1 MRKTKN
7 ARIIKQRT
15 RRNVK
20 GGFWPFTSN
29 KSASSQSEPISL
41 NVFDDRR
48 LSTQPNED
56 RSYED
61 AGIIHA
67 TEAVGINFGRAII
80 TNIANTF
87 GSKGIDL
94 SRYNVARTG
103 ALKKLLSHT
112 PEGYKVCNIKMD
124 VENSPQSIHVH
135 AYGTLMKPK
144 MTSSKRMQDEGPL
157 FMQQPS
163 AEAPPSIKPLMEA
176 PPSIKSFEEGPP
188 SIKSSE
194 EAPPS
199 IKPSADPREEEIK
212 LPTLFNAPL
221 K

>member
-29 KSASSQSEPISL
+29 KSVSQQSEPKSL

-56 RSYED
+56 HSYED

-112 PEGYKVCNIKMD
+112 PEGHKVCNIKMD
-124 VENSPQSIHVH
+124 VENGPQSIHVH

-144 MTSSKRMQDEGPL
+144 MTSARRMEDEALSPEMME
-157 FMQQPS
+157 MQPVQTQPS
-163 AEAPPSIKPLMEA
+163 AEASPAEA
-176 PPSIKSFEEGPP
+176 PLTSMEEGLRPP
-188 SIKSSE
+188 KEMQSIISPIQK
-194 EAPPS
+194 
-199 IKPSADPREEEIK
+199 
-212 LPTLFNAPL
+212 
-221 K
+221 